1 MIVGIDGNEA
11 NVEKRLGV
19 GEITYQLLLQFS
31 NEKRKTKNVKY
42 VIYLKSNPVAGMPEQ
57 EEGWTYRVLK
67 PGKLWTQ
74 WRLPLDLYMHNPR
87 PDVFFTPTHYAPRFC
102 PVPSV
107 ISIMDLAYVYFPE
120 LFKTRDLYKLDN
132 WTKYSVRNA
141 TKIIAISSSTK
152 NDIIKEYKVEPDKVE
167 VVYPGI
173 KLKNMKSPQD
183 KSKEQLFDK
192 YNVSRNFILF
202 VGTLQPRKN
211 ITGLME
217 AFNKVIKSSSQQV
230 IKSPRSSLRPRSG
243 LTSSG
248 QEVKSQNMENLE
260 LVIIGKKGWMYEEIL
275 NKPKELGIENSVKFL
290 DFVPDEELGFF
301 YENAICY
308 VLPSLYEGFGLPVLE
323 AMGYGCPVITS
334 NISSLPEAGGDAAL
348 YADPKSPEE
357 IAEKIMLLME
367 NKELRQELIDR
378 GFKQVKK
385 FSWEKAA
392 RETLEALEEVAKS
405 K

>member
-19 GEITYQLLLQFS
+19 GEITYQLLVQFS
-31 NEKRKTKNVKY
+31 SAKLKAKNVKY
-42 VIYLKSNPVAGMPEQ
+42 VIYLKNKPFAGMPE
-57 EEGWTYRVLK
+57 ESEDWNYRVIK

-74 WRLPLDLYMHNPR
+74 WRLPLDLFMHNPR

-120 LFKTRDLYKLDN
+120 LFKKRDLYKLNN

-152 NDIIKEYKVEPDKVE
+152 NDIIKEYKVDPNKVE

-173 KLKNMKSPQD
+173 KLQNMKSPQN

-192 YNVSRNFILF
+192 YKIKRNFILF

-211 ITGLME
+211 ISSLIE
-217 AFNKVIKSSSQQV
+217 AFSRIKKQESR
-230 IKSPRSSLRPRSG
+230 IK
-243 LTSSG
+243 
-248 QEVKSQNMENLE
+248 NLE

-275 NKPKELGIENSVKFL
+275 NKPEELGIEDSVRFL
-290 DFVPDEELGFF
+290 DFVPDEDLGFF

-334 NISSLPEAGGDAAL
+334 NISSLPEAGGDAAM
-348 YADPKSPEE
+348 YADPKNPDE
-357 IAEKIMLLME
+357 IAEKISLLME
-367 NKELRQELIDR
+367 NNELRQELIQK
-378 GFKQVKK
+378 GFAQVKK

-392 RETLEALEEVAKS
+392 RETLRVLEEVGNK